1 MSAQATRINQ
11 LVTEALGLDV
21 EQARWRA
28 LTRQVGATDSLA
40 VRVRSV
46 GGAVDVGYLDRRL
59 TRDDVRQAIAD
70 QQVPLVLLGPTTE
83 DAIVLTRREVGE
95 PIEAYAVARDGQEER
110 LGGDGDVTAAVLA
123 RIDATQPVQVLA
135 PMALRPATS
144 AAGDGAPHA
153 PVGLRHDEDV
163 TPRSPIDR
171 ALALL
176 ARERREIL
184 TIFFY
189 ATLAGALSLVLPLAV
204 GGIVQ
209 LVQGRL
215 FLQPVIVLISFV
227 ILGTIVAGVIQIGI
241 LKVVERIQQRLFARM
256 ALEFAF
262 RIPRLKYSASLE
274 ADLPEQMNRLFEAVA
289 IQKGVQKL
297 LLDVPTALLTI
308 MFGLVLLTFYSPW
321 FSIFAIIV
329 VLSLV
334 LIIRWTGPE
343 GLATSVV
350 ESKYKYKAVHWLEEI
365 ARAFHA
371 FKYAGDS
378 TLPVERMDD
387 VITGYL
393 KYRRKH
399 FAVLVKQ
406 TIALIGFKTFITAA
420 VLIIGATL
428 VQTNRLLL
436 GQFVGAEVV
445 IVTVLVGVEK
455 LISSLATVYDVLTS
469 VDKAGHVADL
479 PMESRGGLA
488 PIHQPGVGVA
498 IEARDLR
505 YRYPGARSVSVQ
517 GISVRIQPGERV
529 AIMGVDGSGRSTLLK
544 LLGGLIDDYDG
555 TVRFDGITLRDLDRP
570 SLRSRIGQ
578 MLSWTDLFDGT
589 VEENIAVG
597 RPHITPLEVR
607 EALDDLQLT
616 DEIQQLPQGI
626 QTEITNGGRLLPAHL
641 ANKLLVAQGIV
652 GRPRLVVLD
661 DFFQNLDAVS
671 RGLIIRL
678 LTDRKRPWTVVAV
691 SHDPQLLAS
700 FDRVLVVHDGRLA
713 ADGTFSALRDHPL
726 CRMLL
731 HEGSNDGAPNDG
743 APRAGAAS
751 REG

>member
-1 MSAQATRINQ
+1 
-11 LVTEALGLDV
+11 
-21 EQARWRA
+21 
-28 LTRQVGATDSLA
+28 
-40 VRVRSV
+40 
-46 GGAVDVGYLDRRL
+46 
-59 TRDDVRQAIAD
+59 
-70 QQVPLVLLGPTTE
+70 
-83 DAIVLTRREVGE
+83 
-95 PIEAYAVARDGQEER
+95 
-110 LGGDGDVTAAVLA
+110 
-123 RIDATQPVQVLA
+123 
-135 PMALRPATS
+135 
-144 AAGDGAPHA
+144 
-153 PVGLRHDEDV
+153 
-163 TPRSPIDR
+163 
-171 ALALL
+171 
-176 ARERREIL
+176 
-184 TIFFY
+184 
-189 ATLAGALSLVLPLAV
+189 
-204 GGIVQ
+204 
-209 LVQGRL
+209 
-215 FLQPVIVLISFV
+215 
-227 ILGTIVAGVIQIGI
+227 
-241 LKVVERIQQRLFARM
+241 M

-262 RIPRLKYSASLE
+262 RVPRLKYSASLE

-308 MFGLVLLTFYSPW
+308 VFGLVLLTFYSPW
-321 FSIFAIIV
+321 FSIFAVIV
-329 VLSLV
+329 VLSLILV
-334 LIIRWTGPE
+334 IRWTGPE

-371 FKYAGDS
+371 FKYAGES

-393 KYRRKH
+393 KYRKKH

-479 PMESRGGLA
+479 PMEPRGGLA
-488 PIHQPGVGVA
+488 PMHQPGVGIA

-505 YRYPGARSVSVQ
+505 YRYPGAGTAAVQ
-517 GISVRIQPGERV
+517 GITVRIQPGERV

-570 SLRSRIGQ
+570 ALRVRVGQ
-578 MLSWTDLFDGT
+578 MLSWTDLFDGS
-589 VEENIAVG
+589 VEENISVG
-597 RPHITPLEVR
+597 RPHITPRDVR
-607 EALDDLQLT
+607 EALDDLHLT

-626 QTEITNGGRLLPAHL
+626 QTEITNGGRSLSAHL
-641 ANKLLVAQGIV
+641 ANKLLIAQGIV
-652 GRPRLVVLD
+652 GQPRLVVLD
-661 DFFQNLDAVS
+661 DFFQNLDATS
-671 RGLIIRL
+671 RAHIIRL
-678 LTDRKRPWTVVAV
+678 LTDRARPWTVLAV
-691 SHDPQLLAS
+691 SHDPQLLAA
-700 FDRVLVVHDGRLA
+700 FDRVLVIHEGRLA
-713 ADGTFSALRDHPL
+713 AEGTFAELSDHPF

-731 HEGSNDGAPNDG
+731 HDSAADGLMGSTPDGRRG
-743 APRAGAAS
+743 A
-751 REG
+751 